1 MVTIPIDR
9 RIALWRGRLT
19 ALVTVVSVV
28 VAVHPGAAAV
38 KVQTGFD
45 KTFDFGRVHTW
56 GWNPAGAG
64 SIMVARTAADD
75 PAAIKRLV
83 EPIVTEVVGKEM
95 PRRGLTLDPTPDLT
109 LTYYVLLTI
118 GQTAQVQG
126 QFLPSV
132 AAWGLPPFTESTT
145 SLKIA
150 EEGSLVLDL
159 SAKGQVV
166 WRGIG
171 AAKIKMGLEM
181 DKREA
186 LLREAVQKIL
196 ERYPPKK

>member
-1 MVTIPIDR
+1 MVTIPVDR
-9 RIALWRGRLT
+9 RIAPWRGRLVL
-19 ALVTVVSVV
+19 ATVVSVV
-28 VAVHPGAAAV
+28 VAVHSGAAAV

-45 KTFDFGRVHTW
+45 KKFDFGQVHTW

-83 EPIVTEVVGKEM
+83 EPIVKEVAGTEM
-95 PRRGLTLDPTPDLT
+95 PRRGLTPAPTPDLT
-109 LTYYVLLTI
+109 LTYYLLLTI

-132 AAWGLPPFTESTT
+132 AQWACRPYRVHDVAQDCRRGIARARPERQRTGGL
-145 SLKIA
+145 A
-150 EEGSLVLDL
+150 
-159 SAKGQVV
+159 
-166 WRGIG
+166 RIG
-171 AAKIKMGLEM
+171 AAQIKMGLEM